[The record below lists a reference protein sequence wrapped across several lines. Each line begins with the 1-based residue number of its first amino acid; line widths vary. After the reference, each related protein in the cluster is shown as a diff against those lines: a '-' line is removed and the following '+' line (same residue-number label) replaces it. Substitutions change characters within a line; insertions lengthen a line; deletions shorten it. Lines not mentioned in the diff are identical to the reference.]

1 MTLRLSLHRLAR
13 RTFATL
19 LVGGLTV
26 VGSPAQALDLNDI
39 LSLQAAG
46 LDPST
51 IVNVIRSDTS
61 PLSITPE
68 EVDQLRAAGV
78 AQPVLDELCL
88 RVGCD
93 TAPGIGGP
101 GGPIGPG
108 GPGGFDQAEELE
120 RQRRL
125 EEERMRQ
132 ERERIEAE
140 RERMRQEILRQQERE
155 AQINAALVRLDDA
168 DTLLARGRCEE
179 AAAGYRSFLDEL
191 QPDAG
196 TPPHYTALTG
206 WVESMHCLGFKHT
219 IRREALQAT
228 LYGPTYEKFDTMV
241 EILRDIS
248 NEVAY
253 LDPQFESLTGFSV
266 NQYSPEF
273 QNSWNYF
280 LGRFFWQYGEYE
292 RAITLLERIPE
303 GAEQYG
309 QSRYLAGV
317 MHLDLGQNN
326 AAYGAFQNAI
336 LSAED
341 EEGDVTDRDI
351 HELANLAIA
360 RMVFELQEY
369 DVSLYH
375 YNAVEQGS
383 QRHPRARYEIAWSYL
398 LKGDWN
404 RAIGAFHTLHSP
416 YYDENFYPELWVLE
430 AFIYL
435 ETCQLE
441 NAQEAIFQH
450 DAAVGV
456 MQQQLVEFIA
466 NTGGP
471 EEYYDAIATY
481 YSRYGTANR
490 VALPMAAVRN
500 VLSDI
505 TFVNQRD
512 RIEALEAEL
521 AALGALEGPM
531 AAFAANNAIDVEN
544 AIQSATIEAGLRVAQ
559 LISAFEAEI
568 RDWNVKAQELEV
580 EITVAQLDTIEAT
593 LDEGA
598 ASGSASTSVFVLA
611 QDWQSWPFEGE
622 YWADEVD
629 FYRGDLAILR
639 NDQGQCM
646 LPRDEGEMEGGS
658 DEL

>member
-1 MTLRLSLHRLAR
+1 MTLRLSLHPAARHTLA
-13 RTFATL
+13 AL
-19 LVGGLTV
+19 LVGGLSL
-26 VGSPAQALDLNDI
+26 VGSPAHALDLQDI
-39 LSLQAAG
+39 LNLQLAG
-46 LDPST
+46 LDPAT
-51 IVNVIRSDTS
+51 IVNVIRSDS
-61 PLSITPE
+61 APLEITPE

-78 AQPVLDELCL
+78 AQPVIDEICL
-88 RVGCD
+88 RVGCN

-108 GPGGFDQAEELE
+108 GPGGFNQQEELE

-132 ERERIEAE
+132 ERERMEAE

-168 DTLLARGRCEE
+168 EDQLRRDRCED
-179 AAAGYRSFLDEL
+179 AAAAFRGFLDEL
-191 QPDAG
+191 QPEAG
-196 TPPHYTALTG
+196 TMPHYRALSG
-206 WVESMHCLGFKHT
+206 WVESMHCLGFRHT
-219 IRREALQAT
+219 VRREALQAT
-228 LYGPTYEKFDTMV
+228 LYGPTYDKFETLV
-241 EILRDIS
+241 GILRDIS

-253 LDPQFESLTGFSV
+253 LDPQFEALTGFSV
-266 NQYSPEF
+266 NQYSTEF
-273 QNSWNYF
+273 QNDWNYF

-292 RAITLLERIPE
+292 RAIALLDRIPE

-309 QSRYLAGV
+309 QARYLAGV
-317 MHLDLGQNN
+317 MHLELGQNN
-326 AAYGAFQNAI
+326 AAYQSFQSAI

-341 EEGDVTDRDI
+341 EDGEVTDPDI
-351 HELANLAIA
+351 FELANLAIA
-360 RMVFELQEY
+360 RMVFELEEY

-375 YNAVEQGS
+375 YNAVEQDS
-383 QRHPRARYEIAWSYL
+383 QRHPRARYEISWSYL

-416 YYDENFYPELWVLE
+416 YYDEFFYPELWVLE

-450 DAAVGV
+450 DRAVGV

-471 EEYYDAIATY
+471 EEYYDALATY
-481 YSRYGTANR
+481 YDRFGTANR
-490 VALPMAAVRN
+490 VALPLEAVRY
-500 VLSDI
+500 VLSDV
-505 TFVNQRD
+505 TFMNQRE
-512 RIEALEAEL
+512 RIDALEAEL
-521 AALGALEGPM
+521 ARISGLDGALTE
-531 AAFAANNAIDVEN
+531 FAANNALEVET
-544 AIQSATIEAGLRVAQ
+544 ALQSATIEAGLRIAQ
-559 LISAFEAEI
+559 LIGGFEAEI

-593 LDEGA
+593 LDEGQTG
-598 ASGSASTSVFVLA
+598 GSATTSTFVLA

-629 FYRGDLAILR
+629 FYRGDLAVLR

-646 LPRDEGEMEGGS
+646 LPTEGAEADGGS